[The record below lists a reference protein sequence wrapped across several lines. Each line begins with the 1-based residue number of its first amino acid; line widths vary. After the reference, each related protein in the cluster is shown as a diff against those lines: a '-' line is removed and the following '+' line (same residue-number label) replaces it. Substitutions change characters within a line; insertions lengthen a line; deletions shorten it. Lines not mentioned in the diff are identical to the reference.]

1 MSCTSAE
8 GDSSNTFPFVTATP
22 RRYMQIHADL
32 GAGPLVITKLTFR
45 VGASTLVF
53 PGTRTH
59 DMELYMGEALPT
71 AVALPSLTFDANY
84 ATPKTLVLPRQ
95 FVTFGPTGQSISPG
109 PNPFHPT
116 LEIALTTPF
125 TRQMRSCPRTTPAR
139 PRSTRQSK

>member
-71 AVALPSLTFDANY
+71 AVALPSLKPVLDWLRRHHRAVQVVSGLFIMAIGVLIFTDAFDGMTVLVP
-84 ATPKTLVLPRQ
+84 TPW
-95 FVTFGPTGQSISPG
+95 
-109 PNPFHPT
+109 
-116 LEIALTTPF
+116 
-125 TRQMRSCPRTTPAR
+125 
-139 PRSTRQSK
+139 